1 MENKNIRLR
10 QLRIERGLTIQNVAE
25 IIGVSQGS
33 YNYYELGKTEPNI
46 SMLKKLADF
55 FCVSIDY
62 LVGATPRISSGETL
76 TDSEADLLKFFRG
89 VDNTSQRAT
98 LRMLKS
104 LYVEAQA
111 LKGSKAN

>member
-1 MENKNIRLR
+1 MENLSKLR
-10 QLRIERGLTIQNVAE
+10 KERGLTTQQVGEALKIAKGTLNHWE
-25 IIGVSQGS
+25 TGRC
-33 YNYYELGKTEPNI
+33 EPNI